1 MNMNLLQTFQDICE
15 QCNEPSGGLQ
25 PHGKNGEAICITCGA
40 EDAERVSTI
49 VVDTIAKA
57 IGQHVSKASHP
68 QIYVEAE
75 QNLRINGIQHL
86 MARQEYKARLN

>member
-1 MNMNLLQTFQDICE
+1 MSLLRDFQDTCE

-25 PHGKNGEAICITCGA
+25 PHGRNGEWICITCGA

-57 IGQHVSKASHP
+57 IGQDITKASHP
-68 QIYVEAE
+68 QVYDEAA
-75 QNLRINGIQHL
+75 QNLRIRGIQHL
-86 MARQEYKARLN
+86 MARQAYKAQLN

>member
-1 MNMNLLQTFQDICE
+1 MNMSLLQDFQDICE

-25 PHGKNGEAICITCGA
+25 PHGRNGEAICITCGA

-49 VVDTIAKA
+49 VVDNIAKA
-57 IGQHVSKASHP
+57 IGRPISKASHP

-75 QNLRINGIQHL
+75 QSLRLKGIQHL
-86 MARQEYKARLN
+86 MARQEYKAQLN